1 MKRVLTAV
9 LIALFAL
16 SFTMAQDQM
25 AKQEK
30 NTTTSTEKKSTGC
43 CAQKKECADMKDCPA
58 MKETKG
64 ASMSEQGKDSKKEEV
79 KTTETKPAE
88 AK

>member
-30 NTTTSTEKKSTGC
+30 KTTTTTEKKSTGC
-43 CAQKKECADMKDCPA
+43 CAEKKECADMKDCPA
-58 MKETKG
+58 MKDAKG

-79 KTTETKPAE
+79 KTTEAKPAE
-88 AK
+88 TK